1 MTINK
6 RIIAEFERTYRRSF
20 PDDLKR
26 YLLAKYA
33 QEPFPYEFS
42 EQDLY
47 TNIEKDI
54 RAYVDGELNVTVK
67 SSSQRWK
74 EERETLVDLYMGKC
88 REIDH
93 LEEYIV
99 KLEHSLSDNGI
110 EFPKIAERQIS
121 Y

>member
-1 MTINK
+1 MIINK
-6 RIIAEFERTYRRSF
+6 RIITEFEHTYRRFF
-20 PDDLKR
+20 PDDLKK
-26 YLLAKYA
+26 YLLTKYS

-54 RAYVDGELNVTVK
+54 RAYEAGELDVNVK
-67 SSSQRWK
+67 SPSQRWK

-88 REIDH
+88 YEIDH
-93 LEEYIV
+93 LEEYIA